1 MEILGKLFGSESR
14 VKLMRLF
21 LFNQGA
27 AFCADEVAERS
38 KVNLYAAK
46 HELKLLRR
54 VGFIKRKGVKKT
66 PAKKRGTKNTAKSVS
81 KDGWMLDERFTYLS
95 PMQKLLLDTVLMSD
109 AEIYRR
115 FSGAGK
121 MKLVIAAG
129 VFIQNLESRIDL
141 LIAGDNL
148 KRHAIETVVKG
159 LEAEIGKEL
168 TYAAFDIQ
176 ELYYRVGMY
185 DRLLRDVMESH
196 HRTLLDKVGFEKKF
210 IEANS
215 KK

>member
-14 VKLMRLF
+14 VKILRLF

-27 AFCADEVAERS
+27 AFCAEEVAERS
-38 KVNLYAAK
+38 KANLYVVK
-46 HELKLLRR
+46 HELKLLRK
-54 VGFIKRKGVKKT
+54 VGFIKRKMWKKPVT
-66 PAKKRGTKNTAKSVS
+66 KKRRSALA
-81 KDGWMLDERFTYLS
+81 DGWTLDERFAYLS
-95 PMQKLLLDTVLMSD
+95 PMQKLLLDTVFMSD

-121 MKLVIAAG
+121 MKLVIVAG
-129 VFIQNLESRIDL
+129 VFIQNLESRLDL

-148 KRHAIETVVKG
+148 KRHVVEHVVKG

-168 TYAAFDIQ
+168 TYAAFDMQ
-176 ELYYRVGMY
+176 ELQYRVGMY
-185 DRLLRDVMESH
+185 DRLLRDVMESP